1 MANKFKIIN
10 VDHRDARVAAKLHA
24 VQILA
29 YRQEAEL
36 LGVKDFPPLTVS
48 VSDIQELPE
57 KFLAIFAGDEIIGA
71 VSIGPDEEAGTHTI
85 GSLVVCP
92 ARQRQGVAMCLM
104 AAVTAEYG
112 KVPMT
117 VQTGAKNLPALA
129 LYAKFGFVEF
139 KRWCVGNEKLEL
151 VRLRRPPD
159 R

>member
-57 KFLAIFAGDEIIGA
+57 NFWRFLLAMRLSAPSVLAPMKKPERIPSGRWWFVRPGN
-71 VSIGPDEEAGTHTI
+71 
-85 GSLVVCP
+85 
-92 ARQRQGVAMCLM
+92 ARVWPCA
-104 AAVTAEYG
+104 
-112 KVPMT
+112 
-117 VQTGAKNLPALA
+117 
-129 LYAKFGFVEF
+129 
-139 KRWCVGNEKLEL
+139 
-151 VRLRRPPD
+151 
-159 R
+159 